1 MADFSEYTTP
11 IEEWLVLEKSLP
23 KFPEDIT
30 AEQLK
35 AAANRDREA
44 LAAKAMVEEGRFVV
58 SFLFVLSMW

>member
-23 KFPEDIT
+23 DIPKDLSI
-30 AEQLK
+30 EQLK

-44 LAAKAMVEEGRFVV
+44 LSAKAMVEEGGFCV
-58 SFLFVLSMW
+58 